1 MATQSA
7 AQKQA
12 RILARFYAKRVA
24 SLFKN
29 TTLMGI
35 NVSLSKKEIAHIE
48 EEMMRCMQDW
58 HAWFVIYGERR

>member
-12 RILARFYAKRVA
+12 KHLAKFHAKQVA
-24 SLFKN
+24 NLFKN

-35 NVSLSKKEIAHIE
+35 NVSLSKKEIAYIE
-48 EEMMRCMQDW
+48 EEMMQCMQDW
-58 HAWFVIYGERR
+58 HAWFVIFGGRK